1 MAKDT
6 QVTVVM
12 VPFLAQ
18 GHLGQ
23 LLHLS
28 RLISSYD
35 IPVHY
40 VSTTTHIR
48 QASSRHQGWDLLAHD
63 NIHVHEFPI
72 PGFHCPA
79 PDPNAK
85 IKYPTQLQPAFDA
98 SVHLREPLF
107 ELVTSLSATARRV
120 VIIHDYLMASVVQ
133 DFVSVPNAESY
144 IFQSTNA
151 FFFYSFYWD
160 LMGRPTA
167 ADSDIL
173 QQLPSL
179 QGCLSPESIA
189 FGEKQ
194 QIHLKNSSGE
204 LYNTSRAIEGHYFD
218 LLHQLQVDKKQWAIG
233 PFNPVDIFEKP
244 DHQRHGCLKWLDNQA
259 SNSVIY
265 VSFGTTTCL
274 SDEQIQAIAVG
285 LENSGQKFIWVLRDA
300 DKGDIFTRDVRK
312 SDLPMG
318 YEDRI
323 LEARQGMIVRGWAPQ
338 LEILAHASTGGFM
351 SHCGWNSCLESMSMG
366 VPIATWPMHSDQPR
380 NAVLITKVLKLGIVV
395 KDWTPGNDL
404 VESLHIENAVKKLI
418 ASKEG
423 DEIRKRAVALRIDIK
438 KSVAKGGVSR
448 LELDSFIDHITRSN

>member
-6 QVTVVM
+6 QVAVVM

-28 RLISSYD
+28 RLISSYN

-40 VSTTTHIR
+40 VSSTTHIC

-63 NIHVHEFPI
+63 NIHIHEFPI
-72 PGFHCPA
+72 PAFQCPA

-98 SVHLREPLF
+98 SIYLREPVHKL
-107 ELVTSLSATARRV
+107 LTSLSASARRV
-120 VIIHDYLMASVVQ
+120 VIIHDHLMSLVVQ
-133 DFVSVPNAESY
+133 DFVSLPNAESY
-144 IFQSTNA
+144 IFQSSNA
-151 FFFYSFYWD
+151 FFFYSFYWY
-160 LMGRPTA
+160 LAGRPSSP
-167 ADSDIL
+167 DEDML
-173 QQLPSL
+173 QQLPSTE
-179 QGCLSPESIA
+179 GCFTTESMA
-189 FGEKQ
+189 FWNKQ
-194 QIHLKNSSGE
+194 EIHLKNSSGE

-218 LLHQLQVDKKQWAIG
+218 LLHELHVHKKQWAIG

-244 DHQRHGCLKWLDNQA
+244 DQQRHECLKWLDNQA
-259 SNSVIY
+259 SDSVIY
-265 VSFGTTTCL
+265 VSFGTTTSL
-274 SDEQIQAIAVG
+274 SDEQILAIAVG

-300 DKGDIFTRDVRK
+300 DKGDIFTEDVRK

-323 LEARQGMIVRGWAPQ
+323 LEAGQGMIVRDWAPQ

-404 VESLHIENAVKKLI
+404 VESVHIENAVKELI

-423 DEIRKRAVALRIDIK
+423 DEIRKRAVALRNDMK
-438 KSVAKGGVSR
+438 KSVAEGGVSR
-448 LELDSFIDHITRSN
+448 LELDSFIEHIRRSN